1 MTPIQLGAVYQT
13 YVSIV
18 TYRYGQTNSGSFI
31 SRVDRRRRQPQ
42 LVDRPDL
49 GTNVK
54 YSPFLRHTLQNLVHT
69 NTSIKLPPSEAAT
82 RTHSTMQGLIRASVA
97 NSTWRKYETGWR
109 AFNQFEEDHQ
119 ARVSWPLSPQTIRAF
134 AVWCLDVRK
143 LQLSSTIAYLSAVR
157 FAHLLQGLQPA
168 SAEDPI
174 LELIFAGARHMSF
187 SAPPRPNTRRVV
199 TFPLLLTLGH
209 RIAQAQ
215 WDRMSK
221 QVTWTACTV
230 AFFGSARMGE
240 LLAKSEQAHDPTA
253 DLLWSD
259 VKFRGTESVLLQLK
273 IPKSGEYGEFIDL
286 FSFPGYNCCPVK
298 ALLALKNRVVE
309 SGMADSSA
317 PVFKFRSGR
326 NLTPA
331 LFNSTLAGLLADI
344 CDKSTNTISC
354 HSFRAGLPTTL
365 SLFPELANSD
375 EIKHWGR
382 WKSECYN
389 KYTRL
394 THDQKMQIF
403 AKISMALR
411 LSVSMPG

>member
-1 MTPIQLGAVYQT
+1 MHR
-13 YVSIV
+13 SKKH
-18 TYRYGQTNSGSFI
+18 S
-31 SRVDRRRRQPQ
+31 
-42 LVDRPDL
+42 LVDRPAL
-49 GTNVK
+49 GANAK
-54 YSPFLRHTLQNLVHT
+54 YSPAQHHFLQTLVHT
-69 NTSIKLPPSEAAT
+69 AKSLELPPSEAAD
-82 RTHSTMQGLIRASVA
+82 RTHGTMQGLIRASVA

-109 AFNQFEEDHQ
+109 AFSQFEEDHKVHV
-119 ARVSWPLSPQTIRAF
+119 RWPISAQTVRAF
-134 AVWCLDVRK
+134 AVWCLDVRG
-143 LQLSSTIAYLSAVR
+143 LQLSSTKAYISAVR
-157 FAHLLQGLQPA
+157 FAHLLKGLQAP
-168 SAEDPI
+168 SNEDPI

-199 TFPLLLTLGH
+199 TFPLLLILGH
-209 RIAQAQ
+209 RIARAQ

-221 QVTWTACTV
+221 QVTWAACTV

-240 LLAKSEQAHDPTA
+240 LLAKSEKVHDPTS

-259 VKFRGTESVLLQLK
+259 IKFKGTDSVLIQLK

-286 FSFPGYNCCPVK
+286 FPFSGYNCCPVR
-298 ALLALKNRVVE
+298 ALQALKNRVQE
-309 SGMADSSA
+309 NGMADSSA
-317 PVFKFRSGR
+317 PVFRFCSGR

-331 LFNSTLAGLLADI
+331 LFNNTLAGLLSDI
-344 CDKSTNTISC
+344 CEKGTNTISC

-365 SLFPELANSD
+365 SLFPDLANSD